1 MDRDIAVHA
10 VCGDKV
16 NHRAKFSDGKTA
28 QFVAAF
34 LMASAVFSW
43 WRLQR
48 KDRLS
53 SEARQSKQTAFSY
66 NSV

>member
-43 WRLQR
+43 
-48 KDRLS
+48 
-53 SEARQSKQTAFSY
+53 
-66 NSV
+66 